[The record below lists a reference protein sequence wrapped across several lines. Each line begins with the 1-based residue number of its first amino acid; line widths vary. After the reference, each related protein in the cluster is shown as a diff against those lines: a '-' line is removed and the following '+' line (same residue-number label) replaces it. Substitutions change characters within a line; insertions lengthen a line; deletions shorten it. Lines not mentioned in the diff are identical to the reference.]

1 MSFRAVHAGAG
12 YQYLLCSVAA
22 SDAHDE
28 SVETGKLSSY
38 YQAKGTSPGRWI
50 GRGLAALRSETAAVG
65 VEIEAD
71 QIEPFTV
78 WTTTRTPTGC
88 LRRAE
93 LSTSASSAGSSP
105 SKQTTSRS

>member
-1 MSFRAVHAGAG
+1 MSFRAAHAGAG
-12 YQYLLCSVAA
+12 YQDLLCSVAA

-65 VEIEAD
+65 VEIETD
-71 QIEPFTV
+71 QMEAVYGLDYHPDTHRMLAEGRTLDECKLGGKFPF
-78 WTTTRTPTGC
+78 
-88 LRRAE
+88 
-93 LSTSASSAGSSP
+93 
-105 SKQTTSRS
+105 